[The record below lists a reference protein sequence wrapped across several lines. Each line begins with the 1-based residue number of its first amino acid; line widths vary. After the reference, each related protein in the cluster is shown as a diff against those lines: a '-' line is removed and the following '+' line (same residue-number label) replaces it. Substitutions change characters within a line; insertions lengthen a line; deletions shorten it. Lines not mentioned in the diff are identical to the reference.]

1 MHYFSSN
8 QVSVTFFNRLSADI
22 SHTLLYEND
31 DSFNQLMDCGLPV
44 FRMGTDIMLVVSSET
59 EIQQV
64 RRITQ
69 TPLFIKF

>member
-8 QVSVTFFNRLSADI
+8 QVSVTFFNRLSADV

-31 DSFNQLMDCGLPV
+31 EIFSELMNSGLQV
-44 FRMGTDIMLVVSSET
+44 QRDGFDIMLFVSTET
-59 EIQQV
+59 ELYKV

-69 TPLFIKF
+69 IPLFIKF